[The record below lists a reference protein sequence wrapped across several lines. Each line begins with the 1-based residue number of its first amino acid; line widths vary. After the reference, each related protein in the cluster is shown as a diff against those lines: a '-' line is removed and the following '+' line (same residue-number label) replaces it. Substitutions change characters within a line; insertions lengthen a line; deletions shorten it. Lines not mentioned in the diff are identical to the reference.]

1 MGESARGRGYRRGI
15 RARRFVPYHSR
26 VRGPRGTRIASYHS
40 HSEPDQS
47 GSDDS
52 TQPPSQPWEPPCSN
66 PMPPPEPIREP
77 PPETIREPSPLREPP
92 PNGDTQDL
100 TAPTMPTTNQEQPIW
115 RCGPAKCI
123 EFEKLRK
130 YGPVILKINDGETAP
145 CCSNAAMFTARVT
158 QIIKQHCNM
167 SYARWTNVPQAQKD
181 ELIDRVRGDFAL
193 DWDREN
199 HRLTVRKQLRKWFNA
214 FHHELH
220 KKYES
225 YGSHE
230 EALAAGS
237 TMVDLQV
244 WVKLCERWGTEE
256 FKRIARQNRE
266 NRKALTINHTAGR
279 KSFVRLMEEKRATT
293 TNLVEFYKGSH
304 WSKKNGKFV
313 TSATKN
319 TYNEMVSKMD
329 GLEPDQRNDEAA
341 SIVFR
346 EVLGHRP
353 GYARGLGE
361 MVIPESTRQWNT
373 QKERVS
379 CFN

>member
-1 MGESARGRGYRRGI
+1 M
-15 RARRFVPYHSR
+15 
-26 VRGPRGTRIASYHS
+26 
-40 HSEPDQS
+40 
-47 GSDDS
+47 
-52 TQPPSQPWEPPCSN
+52 QPPNQPWEPPCSN

-92 PNGDTQDL
+92 PNGDTQ
-100 TAPTMPTTNQEQPIW
+100 AH
-115 RCGPAKCI
+115 RRRGPAKCI
-123 EFEKLRK
+123 EFEKLWK
-130 YGPVILKINDGETAP
+130 YGPVILKINDCETAP

-158 QIIKQHCNM
+158 QIIKQHCDM
-167 SYARWTNVPQAQKD
+167 SYTRWTNVLQAQKD

-199 HRLTVRKQLRKWFNA
+199 HRLTVRKQLRKLFNA

-237 TMVDLQV
+237 TMVDF
-244 WVKLCERWGTEE
+244 EE

-279 KSFVRLMEEKRATT
+279 KSFVRLVEEKRATT
-293 TNLVEFYKGSH
+293 TNLVEFYKESH

-313 TSATKN
+313 TSVTEN

-329 GLEPDQRNDEAA
+329 GLEPEQRNDEAA

-361 MVIPESTRQWNT
+361 MVIPESTRQRNT
-373 QKERVS
+373 QKEREYLALIEKHKTDAENYKTKLDQVMCEMQALRERQNATDQMLQSFFQNFHGNTESLQS
-379 CFN
+379 CGET